1 MCNYDV
7 NNKSDKKTLMVC
19 GPQVFKEQLSL
30 TPNDNEEFYLAI
42 VSKSMKEKPD
52 KCHILTA
59 DYSLNGKLQKT
70 HEFHV
75 KQKSS

>member
-1 MCNYDV
+1 MNMCNYDL

-42 VSKSMKEKPD
+42 VSKSMKEKPE

-59 DYSLNGKLQKT
+59 DYSLNG
-70 HEFHV
+70 
-75 KQKSS
+75 